1 MVCFWVIYHIPN
13 SCSVTCISTRIW
25 VKNSILIRGVTFKTI
40 TCPLVSFWN
49 IAFRFNC
56 EHCQYVI
63 TRCTKLKGFRWSHNK
78 YLSYL
83 FKCRCYYYSVCSRD
97 PCNIQKVWKQN
108 NVNHKFRS
116 LHGMPVADHIKNLLE
131 CRHS

>member
-1 MVCFWVIYHIPN
+1 MFLSNLPHSKFMFCHLHLLNKNMGEKFNSHKRCHLQNYHLP
-13 SCSVTCISTRIW
+13 SCQLLEYCLQIQ
-25 VKNSILIRGVTFKTI
+25 LQ
-40 TCPLVSFWN
+40 
-49 IAFRFNC
+49 
-56 EHCQYVI
+56 HCQYVL
-63 TRCTKLKGFRWSHNK
+63 TRCTKLKGFRWPHNK

-108 NVNHKFRS
+108 NINHKFRS
-116 LHGMPVADHIKNLLE
+116 LHGIPVADHIKNLLE